1 MPYIIIYLI
10 HIMNACTQNYTHMMH
25 VMMRNSM
32 TRVTATNT
40 IPIMTLLKLE
50 ETGGGEDAI
59 TKEDVFLST

>member
-1 MPYIIIYLI
+1 MHAP
-10 HIMNACTQNYTHMMH
+10 NYTHMMH